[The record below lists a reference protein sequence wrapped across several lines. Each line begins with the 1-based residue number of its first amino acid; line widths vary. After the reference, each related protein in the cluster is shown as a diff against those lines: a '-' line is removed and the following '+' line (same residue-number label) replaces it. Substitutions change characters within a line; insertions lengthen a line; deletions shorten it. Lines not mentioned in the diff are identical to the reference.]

1 MSRTRHLFLFD
12 QKGRHLADVA
22 GGLWDF
28 RHGHVIKRH
37 SHPEDQLLF
46 AAEGVMAVDTDQG
59 IWVVPPLRA
68 VWIPA
73 ETLHGV
79 TMSGVVSMRTLYFLP
94 KLCKSLPRRC
104 LVLNISSLLKELIV
118 HASTFPR
125 LRRSNSSQR
134 HIIDLIL
141 DQLKVVESIPIQL
154 PLPRDPRARKL
165 VDQLFA
171 DPSDQRALNGLC
183 YGSGASKRTIQRL
196 FIEETGMSF
205 SKWRQRWRL
214 ISAMQRLAAGEAVTT
229 AALESGYNSAS
240 AFVAMF
246 RKQLGMTPGRYL
258 SAGLQLNH

>member
-1 MSRTRHLFLFD
+1 
-12 QKGRHLADVA
+12 
-22 GGLWDF
+22 
-28 RHGHVIKRH
+28 
-37 SHPEDQLLF
+37 
-46 AAEGVMAVDTDQG
+46 
-59 IWVVPPLRA
+59 
-68 VWIPA
+68 
-73 ETLHGV
+73 
-79 TMSGVVSMRTLYFLP
+79 
-94 KLCKSLPRRC
+94 
-104 LVLNISSLLKELIV
+104 VLNISSLLKELIV

-258 SAGLQLNH
+258 SAGLQLNHQSRHSEFLFEGAPVPVDILPIKAQHSKRLNRRDNGRTKVRCTAGHPGPDGAEDP

>member
-1 MSRTRHLFLFD
+1 MSRTRQLFLFD
-12 QKGRHLADVA
+12 QKGRHLADIA
-22 GGLWDF
+22 GGSWDF
-28 RHGHVIKRH
+28 KHGHVIRRH

-79 TMSGVVSMRTLYFLP
+79 TMSGRVSMRTLYFLP
-94 KLCKSLPRRC
+94 KLCKALPRRC

-125 LRRSNSSQR
+125 LRRAISSQR

-141 DQLKVVESIPIQL
+141 DQLKAVESIPIQL

-171 DPSDQRALNGLC
+171 NPSDQRPLNGLC
-183 YGSGASKRTIQRL
+183 SGSGASKRTIQRL

-205 SKWRQRWRL
+205 SKWRQRLRL

-229 AALESGYNSAS
+229 VALESGYNSAS

-258 SAGLQLNH
+258 LAGL

>member
-1 MSRTRHLFLFD
+1 MSQTRHLFLFD
-12 QKGRHLADVA
+12 QKGRPLADVA
-22 GGLWDF
+22 GGSWDF
-28 RHGHVIKRH
+28 RHGHVLKRH

-79 TMSGVVSMRTLYFLP
+79 TMSGRVSMRTLYFLP
-94 KLCKSLPRRC
+94 SLCKFLPRRC

-118 HASTFPR
+118 HASSFPK
-125 LRRSNSSQR
+125 LRRSSSSQR
-134 HIIDLIL
+134 HIIDVIL

-171 DPSDQRALNGLC
+171 NPSDQRPLDGLSSR
-183 YGSGASKRTIQRL
+183 SGASKRTIQRL

-205 SKWRQRWRL
+205 SKWRQRLRL

-229 AALESGYNSAS
+229 VALETGYNSAS

-246 RKQLGMTPGRYL
+246 RKQVGMTPGRYL
-258 SAGLQLNH
+258 SAGEG